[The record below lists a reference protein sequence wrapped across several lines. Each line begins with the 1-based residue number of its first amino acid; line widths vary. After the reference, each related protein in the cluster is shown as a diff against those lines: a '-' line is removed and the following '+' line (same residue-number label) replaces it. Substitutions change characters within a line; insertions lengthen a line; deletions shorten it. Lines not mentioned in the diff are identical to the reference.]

1 MKPVISQSIVP
12 AIRNMKDYDELLKT
26 DYEFLVLLNSHIA
39 QVKPLVSHAAE
50 RGKKMILHADLIEG
64 LMSDEYATEY
74 LAQEVR
80 PAGII
85 STRNNVVLTAK
96 RKGLLAIQ
104 RIFMLDTLALENSYV
119 QLEKTKP
126 DYVEVLP
133 GIMPRIIREFLEQTN
148 IPVLAGGLIRTEEDV
163 QLALEAGAT
172 AVTTSRKAL
181 WKQKKPE

>member
-1 MKPVISQSIVP
+1 MKPVITQSIVP
-12 AIRNMKDYDELLKT
+12 AIRNMKDFDQLLKT
-26 DYEFLVLLNSHIA
+26 DYEFLVLLNAHIA
-39 QVKPLVSHAAE
+39 QVKPLVRRASE
-50 RGKKMILHADLIEG
+50 QGKKMFLHADLIEG
-64 LMSDEYATEY
+64 LKSDEYATEF
-74 LAQEVR
+74 LAQEIR

-96 RKGLLAIQ
+96 KKGLIAIQ
-104 RIFMLDTLALENSYV
+104 RLFMLDTLALENSYM

-133 GIMPRIIREFLEQTN
+133 GIMPHIIREFLEETK

-163 QLALEAGAT
+163 RLALEAGAT

-181 WKQKKPE
+181 WQKKEA